1 LAGQVESEREEGNMA
16 SIRETIEREVKGWP
30 TSASL

>member
-16 SIRETIEREVKGWP
+16 SIRETIEREGIFWR
-30 TSASL
+30 

>member
-1 LAGQVESEREEGNMA
+1 MV

-30 TSASL
+30 GVEARVTGSVGSSFG